1 MTPCRTKACCCGS
14 AENRVRRCTLPP
26 TADRVCVVRAAS
38 GHGGSDI
45 RLCWRLID
53 CLHNGLPL
61 DQDVYDAAAWS
72 SIVPLSEWS
81 VRNHSNS
88 IDIPDFTAGAWETNK
103 HNMDINLESG
113 GNTKM
118 SSRVDIIGA

>member
-1 MTPCRTKACCCGS
+1 MAEISRT
-14 AENRVRRCTLPP
+14 
-26 TADRVCVVRAAS
+26 S

-61 DQDVYDAAAWS
+61 DQDVYDAASWS

-81 VRNHSNS
+81 VRHRSNS
-88 IDIPDFTAGAWETNK
+88 IDVPDFTAGAWETNAR
-103 HNMDINLESG
+103 NMDINLESG
-113 GNTKM
+113 GNTKVLPLV
-118 SSRVDIIGA
+118 STDSEVAVLP